1 MNVSRNNLAG
11 FSLIELMVT
20 VALISILMA
29 VATPS
34 IVTYRRNAEL
44 VSLANSLAASIN
56 GARGEAIKRGRY
68 ALVTPTDGSYWSSGW
83 VVFVDVNR
91 NNTYDSGTD
100 ILVATSDVPS
110 NTITITANGAAGG
123 TPPYIRFD
131 ASGYP
136 KDQSNGFGAL
146 TFSISR
152 NDVASSKAAEE
163 TRRLIV
169 ASTGRVRVCRPSTD
183 TNCTSTEL
191 Q

>member
-1 MNVSRNNLAG
+1 MNILRNNFAG

-56 GARGEAIKRGRY
+56 AARGEAIKRGMY
-68 ALVTPTDGSYWSSGW
+68 ALVKPTDGFYWSTGW

-91 NNTYDSGTD
+91 NNAYDSGTD
-100 ILVATSDVPS
+100 ILVAKSDVPS
-110 NTITITANGAAGG
+110 NTITITANGAAAGI
-123 TPPYIRFD
+123 PPYIRFD

-146 TFSISR
+146 SLSISR
-152 NDVASSKAAEE
+152 NDVTSNKAAEE

-169 ASTGRVRVCRPSTD
+169 ASTGRVRVCKPSTD
-183 TNCTSTEL
+183 ANCTSTEL